1 MGWGRHCVKTC
12 QHVVKKCEERLGWG
26 RPGLETMP
34 CGGQMQSPNTSE
46 LILYNAHRTAPQIKK
61 DFIRMIM
68 KIILHSRTRSKQA
81 HCDVSVYESN
91 CSLEMRLK
99 QMYLH
104 LHRSDKNVEIIAER
118 RNAVK
123 TFRTISEK
131 NKRVKII
138 AVCKIAVKRCTDVS
152 IWEIESKQVFSWL

>member
-1 MGWGRHCVKTC
+1 MRASLCENMPTRC
-12 QHVVKKCEERLGWG
+12 EKCEERLGWG

-46 LILYNAHRTAPQIKK
+46 LILYIAHRTAPQIKK
-61 DFIRMIM
+61 KISSVWYWILFFILERGQNKRIVTSQYM
-68 KIILHSRTRSKQA
+68 KVIA
-81 HCDVSVYESN
+81 A
-91 CSLEMRLK
+91 LK
-99 QMYLH
+99 WGWNKCIYI

-131 NKRVKII
+131 KKRVKII

-152 IWEIESKQVFSWL
+152 IWEIESKQVFRWL